1 MTKQRVIVTIL
12 HQNNKLLKLD
22 QYYNKNTDQETIV
35 RNSVEKVEK
44 LSKISQESQ
53 KQIIGVDE
61 SIGKGTKRKNMDQ
74 IIPYNPKNN
83 LEVNPWKVKNTKKV
97 LLLLTRWLKTL
108 LTPEFQEQLSLRWDH
123 ILANNIWYMWLH

>member
-1 MTKQRVIVTIL
+1 MTKQQAIVTIL

-22 QYYNKNTDQETIV
+22 QYYNKNTDQENIV

-53 KQIIGVDE
+53 KQIIGVYE
-61 SIGKGTKRKNMDQ
+61 STGKGTKRINMDQ

-83 LEVNPWKVKNTKKV
+83 LEVNPGKAKNTKKV
-97 LLLLTRWLKTL
+97 LLLLTR
-108 LTPEFQEQLSLRWDH
+108 
-123 ILANNIWYMWLH
+123 